1 MILKVA
7 LYSIFFL
14 LICVQDSDCSVHKKT
29 MAFVHVEGPYH
40 AKFGA
45 NRPNGWWEKLKLNM
59 NDKEKNYKEPP

>member
-1 MILKVA
+1 
-7 LYSIFFL
+7 
-14 LICVQDSDCSVHKKT
+14 